1 MSFFTKIAQN
11 PVGFFK
17 KTVRPM
23 GEGIFR
29 KTSKTLG
36 TVGQGLGVVGRE
48 SRRFA
53 QNPVTRGIGEFA
65 LGKDKT
71 NQILDTT
78 LRGSQAL
85 RGAGNLLQQGSDI
98 TNPANLRGNASQVAG
113 NLLERSKKLKGDAG
127 AYFV

>member
-1 MSFFTKIAQN
+1 MSFFTKVSRN

-17 KTVRPM
+17 KTVRPF
-23 GEGIFR
+23 GESLFR

-36 TVGQGLGVVGRE
+36 DVGGALGVVGRE

-53 QNPVTRGIGEFA
+53 QNPVTRGIGDFT
-65 LGKDKT
+65 LGKAKT

-85 RGAGNLLQQGSDI
+85 RGAGSLLQQGSDI
-98 TNPANLRGNASQVAG
+98 TNPANLRGSASQVAG